1 MLHGFDLHNVAELEH
16 VLHGAHMGDRQ
27 CIDFET
33 ELEIMEYNYS
43 VLAHYHLLSPA
54 WLDDHDPLMGLPMD
68 GGRYGGGVYIPSGAP
83 GHHHHAPSHNHHGP
97 GPGHHHHGPRRSS
110 GRDGRG
116 VPYVEDTGTEASV
129 FPGYRA
135 AQASGRNQGRRG
147 GRQPI
152 DRDEEDRYETSPSP
166 RRGGRRRHDEDEDE
180 VEGSESDESAP
191 PPPRRAGGGRTRR
204 DPSPEVS
211 EHRERVGARNR
222 RDEDEDSNDPPPL
235 QPRRRA
241 GGNANVEERRARVEH
256 TGQTNMHWQPGALR
270 FEDVQ
275 ELESEEEGEEEKLK
289 PVKAMK
295 KGGKSG
301 GGAKEGKGKPRDRY

>member
-1 MLHGFDLHNVAELEH
+1 
-16 VLHGAHMGDRQ
+16 MGDRQ
-27 CIDFET
+27 CINFET

-68 GGRYGGGVYIPSGAP
+68 GGRYGGCVYIPSGAP
-83 GHHHHAPSHNHHGP
+83 GHHHHADSHNHHGP
-97 GPGHHHHGPRRSS
+97 RPSS

-116 VPYVEDTGTEASV
+116 VPYVEDTGSEASV

-147 GRQPI
+147 SFRPS
-152 DRDEEDRYETSPSP
+152 DRDEEDRYETSPPP
-166 RRGGRRRHDEDEDE
+166 RRGARRRHDEDEI
-180 VEGSESDESAP
+180 EGSESDASAP
-191 PPPRRAGGGRTRR
+191 PPRRGGGGGRTRR
-204 DPSPEVS
+204 DSSPEVS
-211 EHRERVGARNR
+211 ERRERVGAHNR
-222 RDEDEDSNDPPPL
+222 RDEDEGSDESPPL
-235 QPRRRA
+235 PPRRRA
-241 GGNANVEERRARVEH
+241 GGGANVEEQRARVEH

-270 FEDVQ
+270 FEDIQ
-275 ELESEEEGEEEKLK
+275 ELESEEEEEEEQQR
-289 PVKAMK
+289 PVKGMK